1 MGLFLKFTLQCKSLL
16 DCRRGMVTSNQFPS
30 FPGLSGGQ
38 TRASTPPPSPLAA
51 HTRMQPNLVQTR
63 KSSSGALSVGPQTS
77 CTRIAWKQVEMQN
90 LRPCLQPTQ
99 SEARDPAMVSTKPTW
114 GLRCTLPFKA
124 TIQGPE
130 DHLKRWSLMSGGAG
144 RSVSV
149 TSGGS
154 SNGVQWGP
162 QCPPRLD
169 RVTQVPCPQSLSSVT
184 PNPGG

>member
-1 MGLFLKFTLQCKSLL
+1 MEV
-16 DCRRGMVTSNQFPS
+16 RRGLARHLPPPWQLTHACSPTWCKPESPHQ
-30 FPGLSGGQ
+30 GLSAWGPRPAAPGSPGN
-38 TRASTPPPSPLAA
+38 RWKCRISGPAS
-51 HTRMQPNLVQTR
+51 NLLNQ
-63 KSSSGALSVGPQTS
+63 K
-77 CTRIAWKQVEMQN
+77 
-90 LRPCLQPTQ
+90 LQGW
-99 SEARDPAMVSTKPTW
+99 DPAMVSTKPTW